1 MQNDNEPVAKNL
13 FDEAPLSPLRK
24 AEPKFAQPSFEPR
37 AIASEAKFEKPP
49 THFTCVRCGNFV
61 ETYQPGLEACA
72 DCLEKVLPEG
82 VRGPISFVTVV
93 NGVAH
98 LAWQKGLLAALLAL
112 LFRLPG
118 SVLFAIAD
126 VDWRVRAAYE
136 IVPLMADTAIMVMA
150 HECLLGRNIT
160 LPSAFSRAAS
170 RYFVVFRTRYLS
182 SLFVLLWSTL
192 LFVPGVFKTLGYALS
207 EPIALFEDETASAS
221 IEASGERTDPYYGVL
236 AATYG
241 VAYLTTS
248 LWAFAIPTLGYLAR
262 AFQMENHLETPHQPG
277 AHRADLGRPHLLLLH
292 DPRRLRAGRRL
303 HKDLADDEARGVAAA
318 PIRSGDG
325 RVTSPRRCAV

>member
-1 MQNDNEPVAKNL
+1 MQNDEPPKAKTANP

-24 AEPKFAQPSFEPR
+24 AEPKFAQPTFEARP
-37 AIASEAKFEKPP
+37 SLPEAKFEKPP
-49 THFTCVRCGNFV
+49 THFTCARCGNFV

-98 LAWQKGLLAALLAL
+98 LAWRLGFLAALLAL

-150 HECLLGRNIT
+150 HECLLGRTIT
-160 LPSAFSRAAS
+160 LQSAFSRATS
-170 RYFVVFRTRYLS
+170 RYFVVFRARYLS
-182 SLFVLLWSTL
+182 SLFVMLWSTL
-192 LFVPGVFKTLGYALS
+192 LIVPGIFKTLGYSLA

-236 AATYG
+236 ASTYG

-248 LWAFAIPTLGYLAR
+248 LWGIALPALGQLAR
-262 AFQMENHLETPHQPG
+262 AFQTENHVETSINPVPIALVLG
-277 AHRADLGRPHLLLLH
+277 DLSSSFFMILVVFVQVVVYTKIWLTTKR
-292 DPRRLRAGRRL
+292 DASQKRQ
-303 HKDLADDEARGVAAA
+303 
-318 PIRSGDG
+318 
-325 RVTSPRRCAV
+325 